1 MVVIVNI
8 IGQKKVRNSDQNFN
22 LIAMINWAAA
32 IYENDIRKISRKNCS
47 EKPEKNCGLNSG

>member
-8 IGQKKVRNSDQNFN
+8 IGQEKVRNSDQNFN
-22 LIAMINWAAA
+22 LIAMINWAATT
-32 IYENDIRKISRKNCS
+32 YGNEIRKIFRKNCS

>member
-32 IYENDIRKISRKNCS
+32 IYENDIRKISTKNCS
-47 EKPEKNCGLNSG
+47 EKQEKNCGLNSG

>member
-22 LIAMINWAAA
+22 LLAMINWAAT
-32 IYENDIRKISRKNCS
+32 IYGNDIRKISGKNCS